1 MLCPH
6 GLPGGATPLA
16 PALEKP
22 PPRPAPA
29 SLRAPEIESDPFPLY
44 RRLRE
49 SSPLVYDEAFGAWLI
64 SRYADVRAALADPR
78 LVTPGERPLAH
89 TEGAEALLHS
99 ALQEGALTAGIGR
112 VAHVLASRLS
122 ARQEADLVTEFCQWL
137 PAAAVVVA
145 LGLPREATARV
156 RDWCLRGGGVPHVTA
171 AVHGG
176 TKDMGRAGGGSPRA
190 GGGLREA
197 PGGPWD
203 ALLRPLVARRRT
215 HPRADLLSVLCTAR
229 VDGRPLP
236 DATVTGLAGTL
247 LDAAAGTGHALA
259 SFLANLI
266 DRPGQLELIR
276 AHPGF
281 ISGAWAESLR
291 RDPPLHIVL
300 RRAAE
305 PVGAIPAGAT
315 VACLPGAAGRDP
327 ARFTDPDRYD
337 AFRADAEDLARGTF
351 RTDAEG
357 PAYGAFRSDAGHL
370 AYDSFRADAGDLE
383 HGVFRTDA
391 EGPAYGA
398 FRSDAGHLAYDSF
411 RADAEHL
418 AYGALS
424 ADAGVSAYTPL
435 GIRPG
440 NPGAELARRTAE
452 HGLCALLAA
461 LPQLRWVPGFRP
473 RPEGLVSRSPRSL
486 LVRLR

>member
-29 SLRAPEIESDPFPLY
+29 SLRAPGTEADPFPLY

-49 SSPLVYDEAFGAWLI
+49 SSPLVYDAAFGAWLI

-89 TEGAEALLHS
+89 AEGAEALLYS

-122 ARQEADLVTEFCQWL
+122 ARQEADLVAEFCQWL

-145 LGLPREATARV
+145 LGLPRDATARV
-156 RDWCLRGGGVPHVTA
+156 RDWCLRGGGAPRVTAAVQGGARAPHVTA

-176 TKDMGRAGGGSPRA
+176 AKGAGSP
-190 GGGLREA
+190 GGDGPRQA
-197 PGGPWD
+197 PAGPWD

-229 VDGRPLP
+229 IDGRPLP

-247 LDAAAGTGHALA
+247 LDATAGTAHALA
-259 SFLANLI
+259 SFVANLL
-266 DRPGQLELIR
+266 DHPGQLELIR

-281 ISGAWAESLR
+281 ISGAWTESLR

-337 AFRADAEDLARGTF
+337 AFRADAADLAYGAF
-351 RTDAEG
+351 RASTEE
-357 PAYGAFRSDAGHL
+357 PAYGAFR
-370 AYDSFRADAGDLE
+370 
-383 HGVFRTDA
+383 TDA
-391 EGPAYGA
+391 EASAYGA
-398 FRSDAGHLAYDSF
+398 FRTDPEDLAHGAIPADPRASAGP
-411 RADAEHL
+411 RA
-418 AYGALS
+418 
-424 ADAGVSAYTPL
+424 SAYTPL
-435 GIRPG
+435 LTRPG
-440 NPGAELARRTAE
+440 DPGAALARRTAE
-452 HGLCALLAA
+452 HGLCALLDA
-461 LPQLRWVPGFRP
+461 LPQLRWAPGFRP
-473 RPEGLVSRSPRSL
+473 RPEGLVSRSPRTL